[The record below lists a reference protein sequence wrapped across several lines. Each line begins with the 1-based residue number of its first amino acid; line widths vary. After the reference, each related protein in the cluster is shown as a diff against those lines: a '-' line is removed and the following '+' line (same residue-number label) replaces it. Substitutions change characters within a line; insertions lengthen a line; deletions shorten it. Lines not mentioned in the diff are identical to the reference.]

1 MSPPKPTK
9 SLRIAVMGLTGAGK
23 STFVN
28 HLTGAQNLPHSSS
41 LASCTTSVEAHRLVF
56 RDHYLTLVDTPGF
69 DDSHRDEY
77 EILREI
83 ATSKEFS
90 GSSDDRA
97 LRFNGVLY
105 FHRIS
110 DTRTAGAAM
119 RHFRSFQNI
128 CGRHAMKNVI
138 IVTNMWEQV
147 DLETG
152 SAREDELRFSPK
164 LFKPAMDDGA
174 RMMRHYNKVE
184 SSRELVGQLLGREA
198 VGLQL
203 QEELMV
209 QRVALSQT
217 VVARGMNEQ
226 LVTQHEKQQQELNKV
241 ARDLKEATRRGDEET
256 VEELKVEELDLTQAV
271 RDTSRQLRRRT
282 EDRPAVI
289 QTHSPSQFPTPPIG
303 PDSLPSTQ
311 GGRWRNPRDPTLGSH
326 SSSMS
331 MDHSTSPTSFKT
343 PNLKLGDVVNSVIS
357 FFHRKDEEHIPQP
370 RQTYPHAHVVYPYP
384 STSSSTP
391 SRNHHSTPSQAYA
404 APATEALSRSLS
416 STSKKHVRS
425 DTPSSSKS
433 KSRSGSRTRVDAQP
447 NSRSRSY

>member
-1 MSPPKPTK
+1 MSKSNKLSGAPEPPPKPTR

-28 HLTGAQNLPHSSS
+28 HLTGAAGLPHSNS
-41 LASCTTSVEAHRLVF
+41 LESCTTSVKVHRLVVH
-56 RDHYLTLVDTPGF
+56 DHYLTLVDTPGF

-90 GSSDDRA
+90 G
-97 LRFNGVLY
+97 RFNGVLY

-184 SSRELVGQLLGREA
+184 SSRELVGQLLGRDA

-209 QRVALSQT
+209 QRVALSQQKPT
-217 VVARGMNEQ
+217 RLLSALERSGVEERQEIRSSTRGAA
-226 LVTQHEKQQQELNKV
+226 LVT
-241 ARDLKEATRRGDEET
+241 
-256 VEELKVEELDLTQAV
+256 
-271 RDTSRQLRRRT
+271 
-282 EDRPAVI
+282 
-289 QTHSPSQFPTPPIG
+289 
-303 PDSLPSTQ
+303 
-311 GGRWRNPRDPTLGSH
+311 
-326 SSSMS
+326 
-331 MDHSTSPTSFKT
+331 
-343 PNLKLGDVVNSVIS
+343 
-357 FFHRKDEEHIPQP
+357 
-370 RQTYPHAHVVYPYP
+370 
-384 STSSSTP
+384 
-391 SRNHHSTPSQAYA
+391 
-404 APATEALSRSLS
+404 
-416 STSKKHVRS
+416 
-425 DTPSSSKS
+425 
-433 KSRSGSRTRVDAQP
+433 
-447 NSRSRSY
+447 